1 MRKLQTTDVF
11 EAARLILKIGVREE
25 VQSVAMRAAENKDKR
40 VQLDMGFD
48 LFFGIIA
55 KAAEKGAEMEIYK
68 FLAPIL
74 ECGAEEVG
82 EMDPFEL
89 WEKLME
95 VASIEKW
102 KSFFKLATKSIRKN

>member
-11 EAARLILKIGVREE
+11 EAARVILKIGVREE
-25 VQSVAMRAAENKDKR
+25 VQAVALRAAESKDKR

-48 LFFGIIA
+48 LFFGIIS
-55 KAAEKGAEMEIYK
+55 KAAAKGAEMEIYK
-68 FLAPIL
+68 FLAPIF
-74 ECGAEEVG
+74 ECNAEEVG
-82 EMDPFEL
+82 KMDPFEL

-102 KSFFKLATKSIRKN
+102 KSFFKFAVKSIPKN